1 MSIRNTITEKMILPL
16 SDIVVGHSIARQL
29 AFLNKS
35 QWWSSE
41 ELLCYQ
47 NKKLSNLIN
56 FSYENIPYYRDVMDS
71 SELKPTDIQ
80 NISELKNLPIL
91 TKTIFK
97 ENYPHNLLLEDLNKG
112 KILNRSSSGSTG
124 TPIQYSMTREGY
136 SFNKACNLR
145 GWYWMGF
152 RLGDKLIKISQ
163 NKRSNL
169 EKKFQDFLDNTL
181 LFASGYTR
189 ESFHIF
195 IKSYNLF
202 KPKFLRSYPDPLQFL
217 SMLLKEQNK
226 SLSGLK
232 AINTTGNILFPEIRE
247 LIEERFN
254 VRVFDSYSCE
264 GGPNFFE
271 CHTHECYHASME
283 YGICEILDDNQNE
296 VPSGGLGKLYTTDLW
311 NYASPF
317 IRYDSGDLVRKSK
330 EQCSCGRNLL
340 SISEIIG
347 RDNDVIITP
356 NGQFL
361 IAQTFTTYFKYI
373 PSIKQ
378 FQIIQEK
385 VDMMEIKLVID
396 DNTFSK
402 KIEEEII
409 RYWKKYVKNSM
420 EIRVSLLDSIPLL
433 PSGKRRFLIRSKD
446 ITFKI

>member
-169 EKKFQDFLDNTL
+169 EK
-181 LFASGYTR
+181 
-189 ESFHIF
+189 
-195 IKSYNLF
+195 
-202 KPKFLRSYPDPLQFL
+202 
-217 SMLLKEQNK
+217 M
-226 SLSGLK
+226 
-232 AINTTGNILFPEIRE
+232 
-247 LIEERFN
+247 
-254 VRVFDSYSCE
+254 
-264 GGPNFFE
+264 
-271 CHTHECYHASME
+271 
-283 YGICEILDDNQNE
+283 
-296 VPSGGLGKLYTTDLW
+296 
-311 NYASPF
+311 
-317 IRYDSGDLVRKSK
+317 
-330 EQCSCGRNLL
+330 
-340 SISEIIG
+340 
-347 RDNDVIITP
+347 
-356 NGQFL
+356 
-361 IAQTFTTYFKYI
+361 
-373 PSIKQ
+373 
-378 FQIIQEK
+378 FQI
-385 VDMMEIKLVID
+385 
-396 DNTFSK
+396 
-402 KIEEEII
+402 
-409 RYWKKYVKNSM
+409 W
-420 EIRVSLLDSIPLL
+420 
-433 PSGKRRFLIRSKD
+433 
-446 ITFKI
+446 